1 MFALM
6 VLALGPIMSAAIVL
20 ALGHNKRL
28 EHIPARHA
36 AE

>member
-20 ALGHNKRL
+20 ALGHDRRL

-36 AE
+36 AD